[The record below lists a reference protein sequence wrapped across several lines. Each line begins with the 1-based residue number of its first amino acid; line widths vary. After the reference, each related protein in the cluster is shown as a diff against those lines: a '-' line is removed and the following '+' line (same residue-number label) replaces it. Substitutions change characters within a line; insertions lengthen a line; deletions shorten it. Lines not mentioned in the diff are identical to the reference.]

1 MFSPGS
7 ACLDGKKNGRPHPVP
22 LEMRELDVH
31 EWANANPDAA
41 VGEGKHPRSCLSS
54 STGSTLRPIEEDE
67 TSFQEDMH
75 NLLGSLMVMPSFLH
89 VSHKYLCRLQVHVH
103 TAAFSSAS
111 LKGLYLPSYLDFSSR
126 V

>member
-41 VGEGKHPRSCLSS
+41 VGEGKHSRSCLSS
-54 STGSTLRPIEEDE
+54 STGSTLRPIEPDE

-75 NLLGSLMVMPSFLH
+75 NLLGSLMVMPSFCMYRTSISVGYTYMCTL
-89 VSHKYLCRLQVHVH
+89 
-103 TAAFSSAS
+103 
-111 LKGLYLPSYLDFSSR
+111 LPSRRLLSRDCTYLLI
-126 V
+126 